1 MFKNPIV
8 PVFAFLLGLFSLW
21 FAFASPE
28 GAFVGNM
35 LPELIGFCLEGIFF
49 IGIFTW
55 IQERKDIERKK
66 ELKQSLAGAIGFIC
80 PIINS
85 TLPEDKQIKLL
96 SSDNWTRQ
104 TRKNGKS
111 LKALLG
117 SLNSNDIDV
126 TSDQIQAIQQLLST
140 RLSTLDSLLSIAA
153 ELSHSHL
160 SAYNMILT
168 EIHKVA
174 EHHYFESA
182 QLKSSFLSLLRLLVS
197 FNNEPL

>member
-1 MFKNPIV
+1 MLKNPVV
-8 PVFAFLLGLFSLW
+8 PIFAFLLGLLVFWFSLE
-21 FAFASPE
+21 SRS
-28 GAFVGNM
+28 GDFVGNM

-55 IQERKDIERKK
+55 IQERKDKERKT
-66 ELKQSLAGAIGFIC
+66 ELKQSLAAAIGFIC

-85 TLPEDKQIKLL
+85 SLSQADQVKLL
-96 SSDNWTRQ
+96 DSDNWTRQ
-104 TRKNGKS
+104 TRTNGRS
-111 LKALLG
+111 LKLLLG
-117 SLNSNDIDV
+117 SI
-126 TSDQIQAIQQLLST
+126 TSKEIEIASDEIEAIQKLLST

-168 EIHKVA
+168 EIHKIA
-174 EHHYFESA
+174 KHHYFDSTE
-182 QLKSSFLSLLRLLVS
+182 LKSSYMALLRLLIS